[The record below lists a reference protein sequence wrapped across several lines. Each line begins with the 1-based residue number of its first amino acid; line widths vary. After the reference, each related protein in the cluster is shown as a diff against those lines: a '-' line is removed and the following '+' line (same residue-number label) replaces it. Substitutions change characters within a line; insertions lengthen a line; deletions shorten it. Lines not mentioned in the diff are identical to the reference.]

1 MPSVDRQGY
10 IELLLDHYEN
20 PRNRGTLAD
29 ADVVLGGGNPGCGD
43 IITIYL
49 KVGDGERIAAIAFE
63 GEGCTISQA
72 GASVV
77 TEMVAG
83 KTLAEI
89 EEMDLN
95 TMIDELGRDVV
106 VSRTRCATLGL
117 GTVKGAIAEYRR
129 RQERAVAGRLSD
141 RAEAGV
147 ATLPPESAGAPRDDW
162 VRDDDELLLLDEL
175 EEIDEAPDD
184 ERSDDVM

>member
-1 MPSVDRQGY
+1 MDRQAY
-10 IELLLDHYEN
+10 IEHLLDHYEN
-20 PRNRGTLAD
+20 PRNRGMLEEAD
-29 ADVVLGGGNPGCGD
+29 IVLGGGNPGCGD
-43 IITIYL
+43 VVTMYL
-49 KVGDGERIAAIAFE
+49 KVDEQERITNVAFE

-77 TEMVAG
+77 TEMVLG
-83 KTLAEI
+83 KQLSEI

-129 RQERAVAGRLSD
+129 RQERERAGRLSD
-141 RAEAGV
+141 GATSQPGAE
-147 ATLPPESAGAPRDDW
+147 
-162 VRDDDELLLLDEL
+162 
-175 EEIDEAPDD
+175 
-184 ERSDDVM
+184 

>member
-1 MPSVDRQGY
+1 MDRQAY

-20 PRNRGTLAD
+20 PRNSGKLED
-29 ADVVLGGGNPGCGD
+29 ADIVLGGGNPGCGD
-43 IITIYL
+43 IVTIYL
-49 KVGDGERIAAIAFE
+49 KIDDQDRVADVSFE

-77 TEMVAG
+77 TEMVKG
-83 KTLAEI
+83 KPLSEI

-106 VSRTRCATLGL
+106 ISRTRCATLGL

-129 RQERAVAGRLSD
+129 QQARLAASRLTD
-141 RAEAGV
+141 AS
-147 ATLPPESAGAPRDDW
+147 SAAAAKGGQ
-162 VRDDDELLLLDEL
+162 
-175 EEIDEAPDD
+175 
-184 ERSDDVM
+184 S

>member
-1 MPSVDRQGY
+1 MAAGKGNRRPPERTESVDRQAY

-20 PRNRGTLAD
+20 PRNSGKLED
-29 ADVVLGGGNPGCGD
+29 ADIVQGGGNPGCGD
-43 IITIYL
+43 IVTMYL
-49 KVGDGERIAAIAFE
+49 KIDDQERVTDVAFE

-77 TEMVAG
+77 TDMVKG
-83 KTLAEI
+83 KPLSEI

-129 RQERAVAGRLSD
+129 QQARLAASRLTDASSAAAGKGGQS
-141 RAEAGV
+141 
-147 ATLPPESAGAPRDDW
+147 
-162 VRDDDELLLLDEL
+162 
-175 EEIDEAPDD
+175 
-184 ERSDDVM
+184 

>member
-1 MPSVDRQGY
+1 MERERGVDRQAY

-20 PRNRGTLAD
+20 PRNRGKLDD

-43 IITIYL
+43 VVTMYL
-49 KVGDGERIAAIAFE
+49 KIDDQERITAVRFE

-77 TEMVAG
+77 TELVQG
-83 KTLAEI
+83 RPLAEI
-89 EEMDLN
+89 EAMDLN
-95 TMIDELGRDVV
+95 AIIDELGRDVV

-129 RQERAVAGRLSD
+129 RQERATAARLAD
-141 RAEAGV
+141 
-147 ATLPPESAGAPRDDW
+147 AGARGG
-162 VRDDDELLLLDEL
+162 R
-175 EEIDEAPDD
+175 
-184 ERSDDVM
+184 

>member
-1 MPSVDRQGY
+1 MTTGHCQKGYRSVDRQAY

-20 PRNRGTLAD
+20 PRNHGKLED
-29 ADVVLGGGNPGCGD
+29 ADIVLGGGNPGCGD
-43 IITIYL
+43 IVTIYL
-49 KVGDGERIAAIAFE
+49 KIDAEDRVADVTFE

-77 TEMVAG
+77 TEMVKG
-83 KTLAEI
+83 KPISEI

-129 RQERAVAGRLSD
+129 QQERATAARLSAASD
-141 RAEAGV
+141 GG
-147 ATLPPESAGAPRDDW
+147 S
-162 VRDDDELLLLDEL
+162 
-175 EEIDEAPDD
+175 
-184 ERSDDVM
+184 RS

>member
-1 MPSVDRQGY
+1 MDRQAY
-10 IELLLDHYEN
+10 IEHLLDHYEN
-20 PRNRGTLAD
+20 PRNRGKLEEAD
-29 ADVVLGGGNPGCGD
+29 IVLGGGNPGCGD
-43 IITIYL
+43 VVTMYL
-49 KVGDGERIAAIAFE
+49 KVDEQERITNVAFE

-77 TEMVAG
+77 TEMVLG
-83 KTLAEI
+83 KQLSEI

-129 RQERAVAGRLSD
+129 RRERERVGRLSD
-141 RAEAGV
+141 GAASEQGAE
-147 ATLPPESAGAPRDDW
+147 
-162 VRDDDELLLLDEL
+162 
-175 EEIDEAPDD
+175 
-184 ERSDDVM
+184 

>member
-1 MPSVDRQGY
+1 MAESSRKGCRVDRQAY

-20 PRNRGTLAD
+20 PRNRGKLD
-29 ADVVLGGGNPGCGD
+29 ESDVVMGGGNPGCGD
-43 IITIYL
+43 IVTMYL
-49 KVGDGERIAAIAFE
+49 KIDEQDRIEAVAFE

-77 TEMVAG
+77 TEMVVG
-83 KTLAEI
+83 KTLSEI

-117 GTVKGAIAEYRR
+117 GTIKGAIAEYRR
-129 RQERAVAGRLSD
+129 QQERDEAARLS
-141 RAEAGV
+141 AA
-147 ATLPPESAGAPRDDW
+147 SASRTNK
-162 VRDDDELLLLDEL
+162 
-175 EEIDEAPDD
+175 EEQE
-184 ERSDDVM
+184 

>member
-1 MPSVDRQGY
+1 MDRQAY

-20 PRNRGTLAD
+20 PRNRGKLDD

-43 IITIYL
+43 VVTMYL
-49 KVGDGERIAAIAFE
+49 KIDDQERITAVRFE

-77 TEMVAG
+77 TELVQG
-83 KTLAEI
+83 RPLAEI
-89 EEMDLN
+89 EAMDLN
-95 TMIDELGRDVV
+95 AMIDELGRDVV

-129 RQERAVAGRLSD
+129 RQERATAARLAD
-141 RAEAGV
+141 
-147 ATLPPESAGAPRDDW
+147 AGARGGG
-162 VRDDDELLLLDEL
+162 
-175 EEIDEAPDD
+175 
-184 ERSDDVM
+184 

>member
-1 MPSVDRQGY
+1 VDRQAY

-20 PRNRGTLAD
+20 PRNRGKLED

-43 IITIYL
+43 IVTMYL
-49 KVGDGERIAAIAFE
+49 KVDDQERVTDVCFE

-77 TEMVAG
+77 TEMVQG
-83 KTLAEI
+83 MTLAEI
-89 EEMDLN
+89 EAMDLN
-95 TMIDELGRDVV
+95 AMIDELGRDVV

-129 RQERAVAGRLSD
+129 RQERAASARLAD
-141 RAEAGV
+141 
-147 ATLPPESAGAPRDDW
+147 AGA
-162 VRDDDELLLLDEL
+162 
-175 EEIDEAPDD
+175 AGGT
-184 ERSDDVM
+184 